1 MADFEWDED
10 KNQKNIKKHKVGFH
24 EVKSVFDDKHS
35 IEFEADGND
44 EYRVIRIGKTATKLI
59 LFVVYTMRGL
69 VVRLISARQASRK
82 ERNLYIEKKLKKQDD
97 EGIDS

>member
-10 KNQKNIKKHKVGFH
+10 KNQKNIKKHKVGFNQ
-24 EVKSVFDDKHS
+24 VKSVFDDEHS
-35 IEFEADGND
+35 IEFEADGKA
-44 EYRVIRIGKTATKLI
+44 EYRVVRIGKTATKLI

-69 VVRLISARQASRK
+69 VVRLISARQANRK